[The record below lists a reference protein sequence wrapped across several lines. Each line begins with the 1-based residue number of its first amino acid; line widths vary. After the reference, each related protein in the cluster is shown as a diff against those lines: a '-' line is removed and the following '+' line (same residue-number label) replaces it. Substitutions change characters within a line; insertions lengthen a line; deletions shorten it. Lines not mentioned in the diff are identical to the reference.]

1 MRKMLQ
7 GTALVAG
14 GLAVL
19 LLAACRPDTP
29 EATPAE
35 TAAASAQDAA
45 PQPAAGE
52 ATLDPAAPPPGATA
66 EATAAVV
73 NTHWQ
78 CGDQRV
84 AVRFDNAAQTVTVV
98 HDRGEMV
105 LPQEVA
111 ASGARYAD
119 TNGNEFWTKGPSAT
133 LTLSGTPAR
142 ECSEIGANGTP

>member
-7 GTALVAG
+7 GTGLVAG

-19 LLAACRPDTP
+19 LLAACRPDTS
-29 EATPAE
+29 EATSAGT
-35 TAAASAQDAA
+35 TATSAQDAA

-66 EATAAVV
+66 EATAVV

-78 CGDQRV
+78 CDDQRV

-98 HDRGEMV
+98 HDRGEVV

-142 ECSEIGANGTP
+142 ECGEIGANATP